1 MNTLVQSANLNQ
13 ITTTL
18 TVFTVS
24 ETTGTTTTTTTGTQ
38 PGVADGAC
46 LQIGACLPNLKT

>member
-1 MNTLVQSANLNQ
+1 MNFLLQSTNFYH
-13 ITTTL
+13 IITL
-18 TVFTVS
+18 TVFIVS

-46 LQIGACLPNLKT
+46 LQMGVCLPNLQT